1 MSARFTDV
9 WFDFFGTLVDYEPS
23 VHTGDGT
30 ALSAP
35 QSFAARHGSRAD
47 AKAAWDRA
55 WAEHEA
61 DAVATGR
68 EYSLSQVAARF
79 AALIDVDAS
88 DSDRQLL
95 VDEYLRDWI
104 VPVRVRDGAREALT
118 MLAQHH
124 RVIVV
129 SNTHDERLVPDL
141 LARFDLDRH
150 VHATVL
156 SVSEGWR
163 KPHPNLFAAALA
175 KHPAD
180 PTRVAF
186 VGDTWDADVE
196 GPRRAGMSAFFVGAP
211 TPSRPALALLDLP
224 AHLSA

>member
-9 WFDFFGTLVDYEPS
+9 WFDFFGTLVEYQPS

-30 ALSAP
+30 ALTAP
-35 QSFAARHGSRAD
+35 QAFATRHGSRAD
-47 AKAAWDRA
+47 ARTAWDRA
-55 WAEHEA
+55 WAEHES

-88 DSDRQLL
+88 VSDRELL
-95 VDEYLRDWI
+95 IDEYLRDWI

-118 MLAQHH
+118 TLVKDH

-129 SNTHDERLVPDL
+129 SNTHHERLVPDL
-141 LARFDLDRH
+141 LARFDLDAH

-175 KHPAD
+175 KYPVD
-180 PTRVAF
+180 PSRVAF

-196 GPRRAGMSAFFVGAP
+196 GPRRAGMSAFYVGAP
-211 TPSRPALALLDLP
+211 GPSRPALALLDLP